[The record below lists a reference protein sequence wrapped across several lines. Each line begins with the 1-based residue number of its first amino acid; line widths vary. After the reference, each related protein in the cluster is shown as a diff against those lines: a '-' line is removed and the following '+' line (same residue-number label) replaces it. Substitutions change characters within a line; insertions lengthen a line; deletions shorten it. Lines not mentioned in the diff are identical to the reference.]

1 MKLTTKLL
9 KSLIREAKAE
19 QKRKKGIFKS
29 DLSAYELED
38 IDTDQQMINMLG
50 EILNQL
56 KTLVYY
62 STPARSTI
70 AAAGEK
76 QWAGSIQEGVVDEIV
91 KGLESLNVDEILPP
105 DKQEDAATAA
115 ITAVAAMVAA
125 EQSEKQEIPG
135 AMEESLYLIR
145 KIIEEEMVSVLNE
158 NQIITEVQINTL
170 DELFGTL
177 QAIIAIKKGEKIGKI
192 GLKI

>member
-9 KSLIREAKAE
+9 KRLIYEAKDE
-19 QKRKKGIFKS
+19 QKSKKAIFKS

-38 IDTDQQMINMLG
+38 IDTDQQAIHVLG

-62 STPARSTI
+62 STPAKSPI

-76 QWAGSIQEGVVDEIV
+76 ALAGAIQEGVVDSIT
-91 KGLESLNVDEILPP
+91 KGLESLNADEILPP

-115 ITAVAAMVAA
+115 VTAVAAIVAA
-125 EQSEKQEIPG
+125 EQSEKEETPG
-135 AMEESLYLIR
+135 AMAESLDLIR
-145 KIIEEEMVSVLNE
+145 KIIEEEIANVLNE
-158 NQIITEVQINTL
+158 KEV
-170 DELFGTL
+170 
-177 QAIIAIKKGEKIGKI
+177 
-192 GLKI
+192 

>member
-9 KSLIREAKAE
+9 KRLIYETKAE
-19 QKRKKGIFKS
+19 QKRKKAVFKS

-38 IDTDQQMINMLG
+38 IDTDQQMIDMLG

-62 STPARSTI
+62 STPARSPI
-70 AAAGEK
+70 GAAGEK
-76 QWAGSIQEGVVDEIV
+76 AWASTIQEGVVDEIA
-91 KGLESLNVDEILPP
+91 KGLESLNADEILPP
-105 DKQEDAATAA
+105 DKQEDAASAA

-135 AMEESLYLIR
+135 AMAESLDLIR
-145 KIIEEEMVSVLNE
+145 KIIEEELASVLS
-158 NQIITEVQINTL
+158 
-170 DELFGTL
+170 
-177 QAIIAIKKGEKIGKI
+177 EKEI
-192 GLKI
+192 